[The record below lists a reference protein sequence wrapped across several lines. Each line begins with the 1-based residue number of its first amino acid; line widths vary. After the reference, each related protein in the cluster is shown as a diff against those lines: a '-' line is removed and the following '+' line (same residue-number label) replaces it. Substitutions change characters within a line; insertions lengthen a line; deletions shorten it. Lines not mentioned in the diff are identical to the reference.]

1 MSEQKYVAVHES
13 KDGYW
18 TIASRPTTKKIAE
31 AHKSSAPKN
40 EVGKVVTLE
49 EALAHKKVVGREYLE
64 KFVRGG
70 VNTKSTETCYISFLN
85 KKKGFAEDKKTF
97 EGADAWNDAVKW
109 GRKNLENFNIDMI
122 RSKYKSGGKTNSENW
137 TVTASWDSE
146 NGSSAKEFLK
156 ELGVDIELLGIFGD
170 YETFDSHEGKF
181 LCRTYFARII
191 HGIPHPV
198 EKGKMD
204 WCGYVPYA
212 RLEELTREGT
222 LVPNLISALPELRRI
237 VA

>member
-1 MSEQKYVAVHES
+1 MEINLTNAL
-13 KDGYW
+13 
-18 TIASRPTTKKIAE
+18 ILNE
-31 AHKSSAPKN
+31 ARHVLLTHNCKN
-40 EVGKVVTLE
+40 G
-49 EALAHKKVVGREYLE
+49 
-64 KFVRGG
+64 
-70 VNTKSTETCYISFLN
+70 
-85 KKKGFAEDKKTF
+85 
-97 EGADAWNDAVKW
+97 ND
-109 GRKNLENFNIDMI
+109 RYEF
-122 RSKYKSGGKTNSENW
+122 SGGKVKPGESPEDATIRENL
-137 TVTASWDSE
+137 E
-146 NGSSAKEFLK
+146 